1 MFSILLIEYFVYKV
15 SLAQFLPLL
24 SYTASW
30 VPIIMYCLGL
40 YLVINGYFNYVQIF
54 KYVQS
59 LRNIDM
65 YLIQNFVI
73 LCFTVFD

>member
-15 SLAQFLPLL
+15 SLAQLLPLV

-40 YLVINGYFNYVQIF
+40 FNNYVQNF

-65 YLIQNFVI
+65 YLITKFRDSM
-73 LCFTVFD
+73 FYGF